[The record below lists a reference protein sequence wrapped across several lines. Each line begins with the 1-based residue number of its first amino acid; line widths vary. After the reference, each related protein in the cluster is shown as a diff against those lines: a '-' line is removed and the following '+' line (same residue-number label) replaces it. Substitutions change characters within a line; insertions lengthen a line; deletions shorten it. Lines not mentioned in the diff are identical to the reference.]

1 MNEWNTYITDLDIPD
16 NWECTSFH
24 HDELPSYEYNGY
36 KIWIDSHDLHQR
48 IENTKNIFGKDLYIS
63 EERKIVDGV
72 DVTDDNLMPRFI
84 VEYDDLDECQ
94 LGTNDFKEV
103 VHFVTS
109 SINMKEDDLRQ
120 WFGNRGIELEEGK
133 LTYKV
138 IKKGNMRWLFILDN
152 CFEYEGSNEIE
163 LYFLG
168 TSYCEAYDGWNA
180 KSFNW
185 ELENLLS
192 LIDDDI
198 ASVAVDDS
206 NEATIAEWNEKESE

>member
-1 MNEWNTYITDLDIPD
+1 MNWDTYITDLDIPD

-24 HDELPSYEYNGY
+24 HDELPSYEHNGY

-84 VEYDDLDECQ
+84 VENDDLDECQ

-109 SINMKEDDLRQ
+109 SINMKEEDLRQ

-138 IKKGNMRWLFILDN
+138 VKKQGNRWLFILDD
-152 CFEYEGSNEIE
+152 CFEYEGSDEVE
-163 LYFLG
+163 SYFLD
-168 TSYCEAYDGWNA
+168 TSYCEAYDGWKA
-180 KSFNW
+180 KAFNW

-192 LIDDDI
+192 L
-198 ASVAVDDS
+198 VDDHDG
-206 NEATIAEWNEKESE
+206 ESE

>member
-1 MNEWNTYITDLDIPD
+1 MNWNTYTTDLNIPD
-16 NWECTSFH
+16 TWVNTSNEN
-24 HDELPSYEYNGY
+24 DDKPSYTFNGY
-36 KIWIDSHDLHQR
+36 KVWIDSHDLHQR
-48 IENTKNIFGKDLYIS
+48 IENTKNIFGRDLYIS

-84 VEYDDLDECQ
+84 VENDDLDECQ

-120 WFGNRGIELEEGK
+120 WFGNRGIIIEEGK

-138 IKKGNMRWLFILDN
+138 VKKQGNRWLFILDD
-152 CFEYEGSNEIE
+152 CFEYEGNDEVES
-163 LYFLG
+163 YFLD
-168 TSYCEAYDGWNA
+168 TSYCEAYDGWKA
-180 KSFNW
+180 KAFNW

-192 LIDDDI
+192 LIDDHDG
-198 ASVAVDDS
+198 
-206 NEATIAEWNEKESE
+206 ESE